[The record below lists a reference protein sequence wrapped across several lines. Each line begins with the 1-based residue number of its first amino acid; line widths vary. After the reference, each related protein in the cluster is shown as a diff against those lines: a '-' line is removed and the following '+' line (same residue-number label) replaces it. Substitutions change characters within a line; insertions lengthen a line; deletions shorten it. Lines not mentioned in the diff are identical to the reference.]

1 MATLDELNTRRAAVL
16 ALLTRHDGVESYGIS
31 GGGHGRNV
39 QRTSR
44 KELREELREIDAQIA
59 AMQSGGGFNYAVRG
73 NE

>member
-16 ALLTRHDGVESYGIS
+16 ALLTRHDGVEAYGIS
-31 GGGHGRNV
+31 GGGSGRNV

-44 KELREELREIDAQIA
+44 RELREELREIDAQIA

-73 NE
+73 DE